1 MRTAENVEPYASQ
14 QKDGLDD
21 KLTFTLYDYVC
32 QAYEQ
37 NGQDSLGQVQ
47 EQDAA
52 QGLLSQQPALRPALS
67 GLVPYQANPQL
78 K

>member
-1 MRTAENVEPYASQ
+1 MRSTENVEPYASQ

-21 KLTFTLYDYVC
+21 KLTFSLYDYVC

-37 NGQDSLGQVQ
+37 NQDSLGQVQ
-47 EQDAA
+47 EQDAS

-67 GLVPYQANPQL
+67 GLVPYQPNLQL